1 MSDQWSPSPAAPG
14 PSPSPADASVMTPAP
29 TPAATSER
37 EAAPRQAPEPA
48 ADPDPTG
55 VVDELAVLDEL
66 EADLAA
72 VEQAIESLERVSAE
86 GLVGDEAATRIAAAV
101 SVERFGAGV
110 AEGSWGSDA

>member
-1 MSDQWSPSPAAPG
+1 MSDQWSPSPA
-14 PSPSPADASVMTPAP
+14 VPAP
-29 TPAATSER
+29 EQTAVQT
-37 EAAPRQAPEPA
+37 
-48 ADPDPTG
+48 ADPDPSG
-55 VVDELAVLDEL
+55 VDDELAVLDEL